1 MSKKYFTGL
10 VEDPPDSR
18 DFALSSYLP
27 PPDPLGK
34 PLPDTYEIP
43 YLSPVR
49 DQGSKGA
56 CVAFGS
62 VVGMKNSQEGWGCGV
77 IVHGEEIM
85 VNPDLSPL
93 FLYQLCKKVDGIP
106 NQDGTY
112 IRVAMKILQSTGV
125 CQENCCKYATTG
137 SVTPCPDWKE
147 QADHYKIKTYAKV
160 PADFE
165 EVKRAIFTF
174 NGVVAGLHTNL
185 SWSRT
190 RSGIINYLG
199 KNKRRGGHC
208 IFFVGWN
215 CTYLKF
221 KNSWGTG
228 WGDDGYGYI
237 TKDYLESE
245 MISAYT
251 AVDM

>member
-1 MSKKYFTGL
+1 MSKKYYTGYL
-10 VEDPPDSR
+10 EDKPDSR

-27 PPDPLGK
+27 PPDPLGQQ
-34 PLPDTYEIP
+34 LPDTYEIP

-56 CVAFGS
+56 CVGFGS
-62 VVGMKNSQEGWGCGV
+62 VVGMKNSQEGWGSGV
-77 IVHGEEIM
+77 IVNGEEIM

-93 FLYQLCKKVDGIP
+93 FLYQLCKKIDGIP

-112 IRVAMKILQSTGV
+112 LRIAMKILQSTGV
-125 CQENCCKYATTG
+125 CHEKCCKYATRG

-147 QADHYKIKTYAKV
+147 QADQYKISTYAKV
-160 PADFE
+160 PADFDA
-165 EVKRAIFTF
+165 VKEAIFNF
-174 NGVVAGLHTNL
+174 GGVVAGLYTNL

-190 RSGIINYLG
+190 QSGIINYLG

-208 IFFVGWN
+208 IFFTGWN

-221 KNSWGTG
+221 KNSWGAG
-228 WGDDGYGYI
+228 WGDGGYGYL
-237 TKDYLESE
+237 TREYVESE
-245 MISAYT
+245 MISGFT
-251 AVDM
+251 AVDI